1 MRCASARGV
10 RWAEE
15 YWRAMGVYDEGRLL
29 RLARPTRYEDGS
41 FSFTE
46 NVVDDVPIEFV
57 SPPGSLRPGGT

>member
-1 MRCASARGV
+1 
-10 RWAEE
+10 
-15 YWRAMGVYDEGRLL
+15 MGVYDEGRLL